1 MRKKIAAVVATA
13 SLAGSVAALVAANAS
28 AAPPN
33 GGCPKGGGWFLVP
46 LDATI
51 PGFDRGNFHD
61 QNGDAQVCAKPHKDG
76 SWTLK
81 DNTNPS

>member
-1 MRKKIAAVVATA
+1 VRKKIAAVVAAT
-13 SLAGSVAALVAANAS
+13 SLAGSAVVLSAGGAS

-33 GGCPKGGGWFLVP
+33 GGCPPGGGWFIVP
-46 LDATI
+46 IEATI

-61 QNGDAQVCAKPHKDG
+61 QNGDGQVCAKQHKDS

-81 DNTNPS
+81 DNTNPV